1 MAITIKTGVV
11 YYTMLEYVK
20 KNLSCIFPAQDHGK
34 GCLYADEIYDTVQ
47 TMNIS
52 QTLNYSIL
60 LIIMEAFSLIV
71 YLATDFTG
79 RAVSMLSFTMLL
91 FLLFIAFNIVY
102 CKYLLKQQRTC
113 STRRRLKHHTYFFT
127 AIFALYCIAV
137 NHICLQSRLTAESVL
152 MFYIYIAAGPIYSLK
167 EALASVLATALAAIP
182 AFRAHHVPPALYSNL
197 FLYSFISLFL
207 SQMRCHII
215 VSNLQMVRKARDEQV
230 CLQERADKD
239 PLTQLFNRNGY
250 SLRLEELIPYSIR
263 LHVPVAVIMIDIDY
277 FKQYNDT
284 YGHVQGDECL
294 KKVAAAL
301 SGSIHRENDLIC
313 RFGGEEFQ
321 ILLCDVH
328 PSDAIKVGDRLRKS
342 VADLK
347 IPAANRSASP
357 FVTISAGVVSTVLTS
372 MDDYHKLVRAADDEL
387 YYAKSHGKNMI
398 SFRELNPVPS
408 SDLSLEDKLEHAKLI
423 YDSIPFP
430 FAIIQIQAKDGQ
442 ACDFSYVYVN
452 EACAR
457 LECRSRNILYRKSFL
472 SHYPDADTRRLP
484 AYYETAMHGG
494 RQMFY
499 DFSPER
505 SKYLKIECF
514 QFHEGYC
521 GCLIEDVTDQHYFE
535 LYGNNEL
542 GLLNQVVNGG
552 ILLTSYQ
559 AESPEV
565 IYMNSRLLHALG
577 YCSLSEYKLL
587 SGGSLSFLRQLH
599 PDDTHTFQETM
610 TVFSTD
616 DTVRSCIIR
625 IRRKDGAWLW
635 FMLRGKLIIDEH
647 KNPLNLFTV
656 YHITRQLKQ
665 LGQMVPQ
672 VDGDSRISL

>member
-1 MAITIKTGVV
+1 
-11 YYTMLEYVK
+11 MLEYVK
-20 KNLSCIFPAQDHGK
+20 KLLSRILPARDRGAVCRCP
-34 GCLYADEIYDTVQ
+34 GEIYDTVLA
-47 TMNIS
+47 MNIS

-60 LIIMEAFSLIV
+60 LIIMELLSLAV

-79 RAVSMLSFTMLL
+79 RAVSMLSFSILL
-91 FLLFIAFNIVY
+91 FLLFIALNIIY
-102 CKYLLKQQRTC
+102 CKYLLRQERTG
-113 STRRRLKHHTYFFT
+113 STRRRMRRHTYLFT
-127 AIFALYCIAV
+127 AVFALYCIVV
-137 NHICLQSRLTAESVL
+137 NHISLQSRLTAESVL
-152 MFYIYIAAGPIYSLK
+152 MFYIYIAAGPIYSLP
-167 EALASVLATALAAIP
+167 EALVSVLATALAAIP

-250 SLRLEELIPYSIR
+250 SLRLEELIPYHIR
-263 LHVPVAVIMIDIDY
+263 LHIPVAVIMIDIDY

-328 PSDAIKVGDRLRKS
+328 PADAIKVGDRLRKA

-357 FVTISAGVVSTVLTS
+357 FVSISAGVVSTVLSST
-372 MDDYHKLVRAADDEL
+372 DDYHKLVRAADDEL

-430 FAIIQIQAKDGQ
+430 FAIIQIHAKDGH

-457 LECRSRNILYRKSFL
+457 LECRSRNSLYRKSFL

-484 AYYETAMHGG
+484 AYYETSMGGG

-514 QFHEGYC
+514 QFHKGYC

-587 SGGSLSFLRQLH
+587 CGGSLSFLKQLH
-599 PDDTHTFQETM
+599 PDDIQRFRDTM

-625 IRRKDGAWLW
+625 IHGKDGAWLW

-665 LGQMVPQ
+665 LEQMVP
-672 VDGDSRISL
+672 IAF

>member
-1 MAITIKTGVV
+1 
-11 YYTMLEYVK
+11 MLEYVK
-20 KNLSCIFPAQDHGK
+20 KLLSRILSARDRGAVCRCPG
-34 GCLYADEIYDTVQ
+34 EIYDTVLA
-47 TMNIS
+47 MNIS

-60 LIIMEAFSLIV
+60 LIIMELLSLAV

-79 RAVSMLSFTMLL
+79 RAVSMLSFSILL
-91 FLLFIAFNIVY
+91 FLLFIALNIIY
-102 CKYLLKQQRTC
+102 CKYLLRQERTG
-113 STRRRLKHHTYFFT
+113 STRRRMRRHTYLFT
-127 AIFALYCIAV
+127 AVFALYCIVV
-137 NHICLQSRLTAESVL
+137 NHISLQSRLTAESVL
-152 MFYIYIAAGPIYSLK
+152 MFYIYIAAGPIYSLP
-167 EALASVLATALAAIP
+167 EALVSVLATALAAIP

-250 SLRLEELIPYSIR
+250 SLRLEELIPYHIR
-263 LHVPVAVIMIDIDY
+263 LHIPVAVIMIDIDY

-328 PSDAIKVGDRLRKS
+328 PADAIKVGDRLRKA

-357 FVTISAGVVSTVLTS
+357 FVSISAGVVSTVLSST
-372 MDDYHKLVRAADDEL
+372 DDYHKLVRAADDEL

-430 FAIIQIQAKDGQ
+430 FAIIQIHAKDGH

-457 LECRSRNILYRKSFL
+457 LECRSRNSLYRKSFL

-484 AYYETAMHGG
+484 AYYETSMGGG

-514 QFHEGYC
+514 QFHKGYC

-587 SGGSLSFLRQLH
+587 CGGSLSFLKQLH
-599 PDDTHTFQETM
+599 PDDIQRFRDTM

-625 IRRKDGAWLW
+625 IHGKDGAWLW

-665 LGQMVPQ
+665 LEQMVP
-672 VDGDSRISL
+672 IAF

>member
-1 MAITIKTGVV
+1 
-11 YYTMLEYVK
+11 MLEYVK
-20 KNLSCIFPAQDHGK
+20 KLLSRILPARDRGAVCRCP
-34 GCLYADEIYDTVQ
+34 GEIYDTVLA
-47 TMNIS
+47 MNIS

-60 LIIMEAFSLIV
+60 LIIMELLSLAV

-79 RAVSMLSFTMLL
+79 RAVSMLSFSILL
-91 FLLFIAFNIVY
+91 FLLFIALNIVY
-102 CKYLLKQQRTC
+102 CKYLLRQERTG
-113 STRRRLKHHTYFFT
+113 STRRRMRRHTYLFT
-127 AIFALYCIAV
+127 AVFALYCIVV
-137 NHICLQSRLTAESVL
+137 NHISLQSRLTAESVL
-152 MFYIYIAAGPIYSLK
+152 MFYIYIAAGPIYSLP
-167 EALASVLATALAAIP
+167 EALVSVLATALAAIP

-250 SLRLEELIPYSIR
+250 SLRLEELIPYHIR
-263 LHVPVAVIMIDIDY
+263 LHIPVAVIMIDIDY

-301 SGSIHRENDLIC
+301 SGSIHRENNLIC

-328 PSDAIKVGDRLRKS
+328 PADAIKVGDRLRKA

-357 FVTISAGVVSTVLTS
+357 FVSISAGVVSTVLSST
-372 MDDYHKLVRAADDEL
+372 DDYHKLVRAADDEL

-430 FAIIQIQAKDGQ
+430 FAIIQIHAKDGH

-457 LECRSRNILYRKSFL
+457 LECRSRNSLYRKSFL

-484 AYYETAMHGG
+484 AYYETSMGGG

-514 QFHEGYC
+514 QFHKGYC

-587 SGGSLSFLRQLH
+587 CGGSLSFLKQLH
-599 PDDTHTFQETM
+599 PDDIQRFQDTM

-625 IRRKDGAWLW
+625 IHGKDGAWLW

-665 LGQMVPQ
+665 LEQMVP
-672 VDGDSRISL
+672 IAF

>member
-1 MAITIKTGVV
+1 
-11 YYTMLEYVK
+11 MLEYVK
-20 KNLSCIFPAQDHGK
+20 KNLSRTFPPPDRNMV
-34 GCLYADEIYDTVQ
+34 CRCADEIYDTVQ

-60 LIIMEAFSLIV
+60 LIIMELFSLMTYLAIDVAGRAFSML
-71 YLATDFTG
+71 TFTI
-79 RAVSMLSFTMLL
+79 LL
-91 FLLFIAFNIVY
+91 FLLFIALNILY
-102 CKYLLKQQRTC
+102 CEYLLKQERTC
-113 STRRRLKHHTYFFT
+113 STRRRLKHHTYLFT
-127 AIFALYCIAV
+127 AIFALYCIVV
-137 NHICLQSRLTAESVL
+137 NHINLQSRLTAESVL
-152 MFYIYIAAGPIYSLK
+152 MFYIYIAAGPIYSLP
-167 EALASVLATALAAIP
+167 EALAAVLATALAAIP
-182 AFRAHHVPPALYSNL
+182 VFRAHHVPLPLYSNL

-207 SQMRCHII
+207 SQMRCRII
-215 VSNLQMVRKARDEQV
+215 VSNLQMVRKARDEQI

-239 PLTQLFNRNGY
+239 PLTRLFNRNGY
-250 SLRLEELIPYSIR
+250 SLRLEELIPYNIR
-263 LHVPVAVIMIDIDY
+263 LKIPVAVIMIDIDY

-284 YGHVQGDECL
+284 YGHMQGDECL
-294 KKVAAAL
+294 KKVATAL
-301 SGSIHRENDLIC
+301 SGSIHQENDLIC

-321 ILLCDVH
+321 ILLCDIL

-342 VADLK
+342 VSDMK

-357 FVTISAGVVSTVLTS
+357 FVTISVGIVSTVLTS

-398 SFRELNPVPS
+398 SFCELNPAPS

-423 YDSIPFP
+423 YDSSPFP
-430 FAIIQIQAKDGQ
+430 FAIIQIQVKDQQ

-457 LECRSRNILYRKSFL
+457 LECRSRNSLYRKSFL

-484 AYYETAMHGG
+484 AYYATAMNGG
-494 RQMFY
+494 RQIFY

-514 QFHEGYC
+514 QFHQGYC

-587 SGGSLSFLRQLH
+587 YGGSLSFLDQLH
-599 PDDTHTFQETM
+599 PDDIHTFQETM

-625 IRRKDGAWLW
+625 IRQKNGAWLW

-665 LGQMVPQ
+665 LGKMVPQ
-672 VDGDSRISL
+672 VDGDSRVSL

>member
-11 YYTMLEYVK
+11 YTMLNNAK
-20 KNLSCIFPAQDHGK
+20 KHLFRFFPTQNFDTR
-34 GCLYADEIYDTVQ
+34 CRRADEIYDTVQ

-60 LIIMEAFSLIV
+60 LIILELLNLIL
-71 YLATDFTG
+71 YLAVDITG
-79 RAVSMLSFTMLL
+79 RAVSMPSLTMALFLSF
-91 FLLFIAFNIVY
+91 IAVNIAY
-102 CKYLLKQQRTC
+102 CKYLLKQERTC
-113 STRRRLKHHTYFFT
+113 PIRRRFKYHTYFFT
-127 AIFALYCIAV
+127 AVFALYCVVV

-152 MFYIYIAAGPIYSLK
+152 MFYIYIAAGPIYSFP
-167 EALASVLATALAAIP
+167 EALVSVLAMALAAIP

-197 FLYSFISLFL
+197 FFYSFISLFL
-207 SQMRCHII
+207 SQMRCRII

-239 PLTQLFNRNGY
+239 PLTGLFNRNGY
-250 SLRLEELIPYSIR
+250 SLRLEELIPYNIR
-263 LHVPVAVIMIDIDY
+263 LHIPVAVIMIDIDY

-321 ILLCDVH
+321 ILLCDVC

-357 FVTISAGVVSTVLTS
+357 FVTISVGVVSTVLTS

-398 SFRELNPVPS
+398 SFRELNPAPS

-430 FAIIQIQAKDGQ
+430 FAIIQIQVKDGQ

-472 SHYPDADTRRLP
+472 SHYPGADTRRLP

-494 RQMFY
+494 RQIFY

-559 AESPEV
+559 TDSPEV

-587 SGGSLSFLRQLH
+587 SGASLSFLRQLH
-599 PDDTHTFQETM
+599 PDDIPTFRESM

-647 KNPLNLFTV
+647 KNPLYLFTV

-672 VDGDSRISL
+672 VDGDSRVIL

>member
-1 MAITIKTGVV
+1 
-11 YYTMLEYVK
+11 MLEYVK
-20 KNLSCIFPAQDHGK
+20 KLLSRILPARDRGAVCRCP
-34 GCLYADEIYDTVQ
+34 GEIYDTVLA
-47 TMNIS
+47 MNIS

-60 LIIMEAFSLIV
+60 LIIMELLSLAV

-79 RAVSMLSFTMLL
+79 RAVSMLSFSILL
-91 FLLFIAFNIVY
+91 FLLFIALNIIY
-102 CKYLLKQQRTC
+102 CKYLLRQERTG
-113 STRRRLKHHTYFFT
+113 STRRRMRRHTYLFT
-127 AIFALYCIAV
+127 AVFALYCIVV
-137 NHICLQSRLTAESVL
+137 NHISLQSRLTAESVL
-152 MFYIYIAAGPIYSLK
+152 MFYIYIAAGPIYSLP
-167 EALASVLATALAAIP
+167 EALVSVLATALAAIP

-250 SLRLEELIPYSIR
+250 SLRLEELIPYHIR
-263 LHVPVAVIMIDIDY
+263 LHIPVAVIMIDIDY

-328 PSDAIKVGDRLRKS
+328 PADAIKVGDRLRKA

-357 FVTISAGVVSTVLTS
+357 FVSISAGVVSTVLSST
-372 MDDYHKLVRAADDEL
+372 DDYHKLVRAADDEL

-408 SDLSLEDKLEHAKLI
+408 SDLSLEDKLAHAKLI

-430 FAIIQIQAKDGQ
+430 FAIIQIHAKDGH

-457 LECRSRNILYRKSFL
+457 LECRSRNSLYRKSFL

-484 AYYETAMHGG
+484 AYYETSMGGG

-514 QFHEGYC
+514 QFHKGYC

-587 SGGSLSFLRQLH
+587 CGGSLSFLKQLH
-599 PDDTHTFQETM
+599 PDDIQRFQDTM

-625 IRRKDGAWLW
+625 IHGKDGAWLW

-665 LGQMVPQ
+665 LDQMVP
-672 VDGDSRISL
+672 IAF

>member
-1 MAITIKTGVV
+1 MPAVQRTGQSGTGMAITIKTGVV

-79 RAVSMLSFTMLL
+79 RAASMLSFTMLL

-284 YGHVQGDECL
+284 
-294 KKVAAAL
+294 
-301 SGSIHRENDLIC
+301 
-313 RFGGEEFQ
+313 
-321 ILLCDVH
+321 
-328 PSDAIKVGDRLRKS
+328 
-342 VADLK
+342 
-347 IPAANRSASP
+347 
-357 FVTISAGVVSTVLTS
+357 
-372 MDDYHKLVRAADDEL
+372 
-387 YYAKSHGKNMI
+387 
-398 SFRELNPVPS
+398 
-408 SDLSLEDKLEHAKLI
+408 
-423 YDSIPFP
+423 
-430 FAIIQIQAKDGQ
+430 
-442 ACDFSYVYVN
+442 
-452 EACAR
+452 
-457 LECRSRNILYRKSFL
+457 
-472 SHYPDADTRRLP
+472 
-484 AYYETAMHGG
+484 
-494 RQMFY
+494 
-499 DFSPER
+499 
-505 SKYLKIECF
+505 
-514 QFHEGYC
+514 
-521 GCLIEDVTDQHYFE
+521 
-535 LYGNNEL
+535 
-542 GLLNQVVNGG
+542 
-552 ILLTSYQ
+552 
-559 AESPEV
+559 
-565 IYMNSRLLHALG
+565 
-577 YCSLSEYKLL
+577 
-587 SGGSLSFLRQLH
+587 
-599 PDDTHTFQETM
+599 
-610 TVFSTD
+610 
-616 DTVRSCIIR
+616 
-625 IRRKDGAWLW
+625 
-635 FMLRGKLIIDEH
+635 
-647 KNPLNLFTV
+647 
-656 YHITRQLKQ
+656 
-665 LGQMVPQ
+665 
-672 VDGDSRISL
+672 

>member
-34 GCLYADEIYDTVQ
+34 GCLCADEIYDTVQ

-79 RAVSMLSFTMLL
+79 RAASMLSFTMLL

-127 AIFALYCIAV
+127 AIF
-137 NHICLQSRLTAESVL
+137 
-152 MFYIYIAAGPIYSLK
+152 
-167 EALASVLATALAAIP
+167 
-182 AFRAHHVPPALYSNL
+182 ALYSNL

-347 IPAANRSASP
+347 IPTANRSASP

-398 SFRELNPVPS
+398 SFRELNPAPS

-430 FAIIQIQAKDGQ
+430 FAIIQI
-442 ACDFSYVYVN
+442 
-452 EACAR
+452 
-457 LECRSRNILYRKSFL
+457 
-472 SHYPDADTRRLP
+472 
-484 AYYETAMHGG
+484 
-494 RQMFY
+494 
-499 DFSPER
+499 
-505 SKYLKIECF
+505 
-514 QFHEGYC
+514 
-521 GCLIEDVTDQHYFE
+521 
-535 LYGNNEL
+535 
-542 GLLNQVVNGG
+542 
-552 ILLTSYQ
+552 
-559 AESPEV
+559 
-565 IYMNSRLLHALG
+565 
-577 YCSLSEYKLL
+577 
-587 SGGSLSFLRQLH
+587 
-599 PDDTHTFQETM
+599 
-610 TVFSTD
+610 
-616 DTVRSCIIR
+616 
-625 IRRKDGAWLW
+625 
-635 FMLRGKLIIDEH
+635 
-647 KNPLNLFTV
+647 
-656 YHITRQLKQ
+656 
-665 LGQMVPQ
+665 
-672 VDGDSRISL
+672 